1 MALNPLKQCSKC
13 RKLYPPTP
21 DYFHRN
27 RNAPDGLNRQ
37 CKKCINT
44 YQKDW
49 LRRRKENIVNKL
61 RSD

>member
-1 MALNPLKQCSKC
+1 MASNPLKQCSKC

-27 RNAPDGLNRQ
+27 RNTPDGLNRQ

-44 YQKDW
+44 YQK
-49 LRRRKENIVNKL
+49 E